1 MRFKTW
7 HALLLLACTLPLAA
21 QEKKDAQSSYEPRSA
36 PGEGQKFL
44 SPFVG
49 QWEVVRT
56 FYPRSGTPS
65 VVKGKCR
72 QTMINDGR
80 FLKSEFVFH
89 SDTGDTTGVGLIG
102 FEPES
107 GKFTSVWMD
116 SRQTRMSLRQ
126 SKEPFNGR
134 EIILFSKSLDE
145 EGKPARQSR
154 TVTHLEDQSN
164 KIVHR
169 QYSIASDGSERL
181 VMELVM
187 TRYSP
192 RPAE

>member
-1 MRFKTW
+1 MRFGSLL
-7 HALLLLACTLPLAA
+7 AVVLLLSAVTAIA
-21 QEKKDAQSSYEPRSA
+21 QEKKDAQSSYEPRSG
-36 PGEGQKFL
+36 PGAGQKFL
-44 SPFVG
+44 AHFVG
-49 QWEVVRT
+49 QWEVTKT
-56 FYPRSGTPS
+56 FYPRSGQPS
-65 VVKGKCR
+65 IAKGECR

-89 SDTGDTTGVGLIG
+89 SDSGDTTGLGLIG

-107 GKFTSVWMD
+107 GRFTSVWTD

-126 SKEPFNGR
+126 SKESFNGK

-145 EGKPARQSR
+145 EGRPARQSR
-154 TVTHLEDQSN
+154 TVTHLEDGGK

-169 QYSIASDGSERL
+169 QFSTGSDGKERL

-187 TRYSP
+187 TA
-192 RPAE
+192 RPGQ

>member
-1 MRFKTW
+1 MLRLIPKFSVV
-7 HALLLLACTLPLAA
+7 LLLCAPIVVG

-36 PGEGQKFL
+36 PGDGQKFL
-44 SPFVG
+44 TRFVG
-49 QWEVVRT
+49 EWDVVKT
-56 FYPRSGTPS
+56 FYPRSGQPS
-65 VVKGKCR
+65 VARGECR

-89 SDTGDTTGVGLIG
+89 SESGDTTGLGLIG
-102 FEPES
+102 FEPDS
-107 GKFTSVWMD
+107 GRFTSVWID

-126 SKEPFNGR
+126 SKDRFDGR
-134 EIILFSKSLDE
+134 EIVLYSKSLDD

-154 TVTHLEDQSN
+154 TVTQLEDDGK

-169 QYSIASDGSERL
+169 QFTAGGDGKERL

-187 TRYSP
+187 SVRVGK
-192 RPAE
+192 